1 MSTAGGLN
9 DPTVKLE
16 AQGLR
21 DLVSGIFV
29 AIGCSTKEA
38 SRIGTYLV
46 GANLAGHDS
55 HGVVRVPRYV
65 QMHQDGL
72 ILADQVVEPIIDT
85 PVIAI
90 LDGKYGFGQ
99 TVAPQAVEIGIA
111 KCRAHGLSAVGL
123 RRAGHIGRVGDWA
136 EMAAQANL
144 VSMHFVNAAG
154 SVLVAP
160 FGGVERRFST
170 APCCI
175 GVPRPG
181 DDPLILDFATSVVAE
196 GKVLVASQG
205 GKGLPADA
213 LVGPDGA
220 VSSDPRLL
228 YGEEGTHDH
237 RKGRG
242 AIRAF
247 GDHKG
252 SGLAL
257 MCELIGGA
265 LTGNGATDPAQPRFA
280 NGLLSIYIDPTVID
294 PQSCFPSEV
303 ARYVAFVKSSRSS
316 EQNNEVLVPGEPEAQ
331 RRAERQAHGIP
342 LPKAT
347 WSSLVST
354 ARAVGLESER
364 FEALVQK

>member
-1 MSTAGGLN
+1 MSTAGGL
-9 DPTVKLE
+9 DDGMVKLE
-16 AQGLR
+16 PQGLQ
-21 DLVSGIFV
+21 DLVTAIFA

-38 SRIGTYLV
+38 GRIAAYLV

-55 HGVVRVPRYV
+55 HGVARVPRYV
-65 QMHQDGL
+65 QMHRDGL
-72 ILADQVVEPIIDT
+72 ILADQVVEPVIDT
-85 PVIAI
+85 PVMAI

-175 GVPRPG
+175 GIPRPG
-181 DDPLILDFATSVVAE
+181 EDPLILDFATSVVAE
-196 GKVLVASQG
+196 GKALVASQG
-205 GKGLPADA
+205 GKRLPADA

-220 VSSDPRLL
+220 VSDDPRLL
-228 YGEEGTHDH
+228 YGQEGGHDH
-237 RKGRG
+237 SKGSG

-280 NGLLSIYIDPTVID
+280 NGMFSVYVDPNVID
-294 PQSCFPSEV
+294 PESWFPREV
-303 ARYVAFVKSSRSS
+303 ARYVAFVKSSRPIAP
-316 EQNNEVLVPGEPEAQ
+316 NNEVLVPGEPEAN
-331 RRAERQAHGIP
+331 RRGERQAHGIP
-342 LPKAT
+342 LPRAT
-347 WSSLVST
+347 WSGLLAT
-354 ARAVGLESER
+354 ARAVDLEPGP